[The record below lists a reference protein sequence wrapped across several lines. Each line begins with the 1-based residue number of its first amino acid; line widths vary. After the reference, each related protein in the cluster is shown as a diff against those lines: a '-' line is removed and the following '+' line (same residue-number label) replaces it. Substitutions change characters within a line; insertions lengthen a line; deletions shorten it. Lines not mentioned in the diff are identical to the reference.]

1 MNVYCLSISKWWL
14 NVGSS
19 CNQLFSEVVGRGKY
33 PLCNSQHI
41 SLLHLK
47 ILVDANYLNTRLWH
61 LLRDYCLN
69 FLWTSNLL
77 GLFQSKKLIQMKRY
91 FASIVHHQN
100 GWSSIPSL
108 SESAGGSFF
117 FKIKNFNWTTWLT
130 LTNIVNT
137 ITAES
142 TCQNCF
148 ECCAFQSVAK
158 PSDSHSILTFNQS
171 FLV

>member
-1 MNVYCLSISKWWL
+1 MKFFPDFFKLFWVLKGINDVKDQRIGVIKQLILAMFSNSWGALGFPFTKSDYECVLFIYQQMLL

-41 SLLHLK
+41 SWLHLK

-108 SESAGGSFF
+108 SESAGTRRFF
-117 FKIKNFNWTTWLT
+117 
-130 LTNIVNT
+130 
-137 ITAES
+137 
-142 TCQNCF
+142 
-148 ECCAFQSVAK
+148 
-158 PSDSHSILTFNQS
+158 
-171 FLV
+171 

>member
-1 MNVYCLSISKWWL
+1 MQCFLRGPRLPIYQKWLWKVSMNVYCLSISKWWL

-108 SESAGGSFF
+108 SESAGTRRFF
-117 FKIKNFNWTTWLT
+117 FKLKIKLKLN
-130 LTNIVNT
+130 
-137 ITAES
+137 
-142 TCQNCF
+142 
-148 ECCAFQSVAK
+148 
-158 PSDSHSILTFNQS
+158 
-171 FLV
+171 